1 MDSKRAVDTLFATA
15 HWLLSEERPRDAA
28 CVLRAM
34 VLASPGDERGWL
46 GLVAIPIASK
56 LIFIFIL
63 RKGKGSIFAITLQVL
78 NL

>member
-1 MDSKRAVDTLFATA
+1 MPKIGKELISNGKKAQCIAQAT
-15 HWLLSEERPRDAA
+15 E
-28 CVLRAM
+28 
-34 VLASPGDERGWL
+34 
-46 GLVAIPIASK
+46 VAIPIASK